1 VLSEVLILSLPGVID
16 IDVVAPHAPRNRVVR
31 ISVGA
36 PALAVRYGR
45 RRLVLN
51 CHRRFHA
58 RSVPALLVIV
68 RVHRKPATKTD
79 IVFRAY
85 QYLRKLLIHVQWAR
99 QQLNHALAVVTLLHW
114 HLAGSTDAQGRF
126 RISS

>member
-1 VLSEVLILSLPGVID
+1 MSEVLILSLPGVID
-16 IDVVAPHAPRNRVVR
+16 IDVVAPHAPRNRVVGS
-31 ISVGA
+31 SVGA
-36 PALAVRYGR
+36 SARAVRYGR

-51 CHRRFHA
+51 YRGRFHA
-58 RSVPALLVIV
+58 RSVPALLVV
-68 RVHRKPATKTD
+68 MRVHGKPATKTD

-85 QYLRKLLIHVQWAR
+85 QYLRKLLIHVQWTR

-126 RISS
+126 RIPS